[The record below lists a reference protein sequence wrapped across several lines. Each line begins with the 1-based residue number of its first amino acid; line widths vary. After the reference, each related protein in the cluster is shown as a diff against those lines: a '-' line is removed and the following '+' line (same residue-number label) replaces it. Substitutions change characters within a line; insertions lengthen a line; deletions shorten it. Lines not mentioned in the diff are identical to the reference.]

1 MKAGRWRNHPGEISY
16 TRTVLKLPGSR
27 REEPSMSEES
37 KREKF
42 VRLAEARVNRALKDI
57 ALIGNLSASQY
68 ESTPEQVA
76 AIMGALR
83 AAVENTESKYAGTTD
98 GPRFTL

>member
-1 MKAGRWRNHPGEISY
+1 MA
-16 TRTVLKLPGSR
+16 
-27 REEPSMSEES
+27 EES
-37 KREKF
+37 KQAKF

-57 ALIGNLSASQY
+57 ALIGNLSAGQY

-83 AAVENTESKYAGTTD
+83 SAVESTESKYAGTSSS
-98 GPRFTL
+98 PKFSL